1 MYILKY
7 LLKIKFYYKI
17 IQIKKG
23 ILKMSYSKLIIKN
36 FGKIK
41 EAKIELS
48 NLILFIGDNN
58 SGKSY
63 LMTLIYGLM
72 KYSDDI
78 VNIIFKDKEFIY
90 SLEEYKKIE
99 DIVVKYVLINE
110 NINSNEAI
118 SNIFKDFGENK
129 KNIDDIKKIII
140 FYQKM
145 KLIYSIIF

>member
-1 MYILKY
+1 
-7 LLKIKFYYKI
+7 
-17 IQIKKG
+17 
-23 ILKMSYSKLIIKN
+23 MSYSKLIIKN